1 MNRFIG
7 SKTLRK
13 IFIYVVTTALI
24 MVLSISS
31 ILYTDYEKIGLKTV
45 NDYNIR
51 YLGQVSYHIS
61 FMLDSVFE
69 YSVMQYSDPDI
80 QKFMHTTET
89 GDVAYFNYIRSIGRL
104 QNTLLVSPMIHSVV
118 LYNVH
123 TDRAYSTS
131 PVEGKQDEQLND
143 IFKKRKNVDIL
154 KPIPRIINNDVYIR
168 DRASLNERIK
178 LFTFF
183 IADGITQSKPESAL
197 AVNMSTEWLFDNLNL
212 STTSFN
218 EDESKLMIID
228 ENGIVVAD
236 GSDSTREFEK
246 LEQIYIDEIERFKE
260 QGGSFIVELPDDKKV
275 VTCFPMPNSNW
286 ILVNEQPY
294 DTVFYYINQA
304 RSRTIFAVAI
314 FIIITIIA
322 AFISSKSIYN
332 PINNMVYQIK
342 RSLSRNVAASSS
354 DNDFAYIQK
363 AFDISIKHIN
373 ELEEYKESTRDLL
386 KEYTIKML
394 IEDNNSHMPNIAEGT
409 FDDIAVLSHK
419 GEMIIV
425 LLKIDQYAKFIAK
438 GNDYRKSILFM
449 IINRIEEELSDRYV
463 FDIITMGNGEIT
475 LFINISENLRRKS
488 IIEIKSIISSIQEY
502 IISVA
507 ETSFSAFI
515 SEPVKSQK
523 SLSSCYMEL
532 KKVVKYRIMYSSKC
546 ILDEDSIKS
555 KMTEVVHEYPESI
568 EENINKNLKTGNLEN
583 TLAEFRLF
591 MDYVQAMDVDN
602 FLMSLSRLAISINK
616 TVNQININRIGEI
629 SLNFNEFFIAISSAE
644 TIDDIK
650 SEFCNLIVLINEQQE
665 ETTQTRN
672 HHIAQLIIEYI
683 EQNYNDK
690 SLNLKELA
698 SNFKISY
705 GYMLLIFKESQNQSL
720 PEYLN
725 MVRLKKAAELLCT
738 TGDSVSKIM
747 NNVGYD
753 NESNFYRL
761 FKKHFGA
768 TPRQYRINRTA
779 AQKSNST

>member
-1 MNRFIG
+1 M
-7 SKTLRK
+7 
-13 IFIYVVTTALI
+13 
-24 MVLSISS
+24 
-31 ILYTDYEKIGLKTV
+31 
-45 NDYNIR
+45 
-51 YLGQVSYHIS
+51 
-61 FMLDSVFE
+61 
-69 YSVMQYSDPDI
+69 
-80 QKFMHTTET
+80 
-89 GDVAYFNYIRSIGRL
+89 
-104 QNTLLVSPMIHSVV
+104 
-118 LYNVH
+118 
-123 TDRAYSTS
+123 
-131 PVEGKQDEQLND
+131 
-143 IFKKRKNVDIL
+143 
-154 KPIPRIINNDVYIR
+154 
-168 DRASLNERIK
+168 
-178 LFTFF
+178 
-183 IADGITQSKPESAL
+183 
-197 AVNMSTEWLFDNLNL
+197 
-212 STTSFN
+212 
-218 EDESKLMIID
+218 
-228 ENGIVVAD
+228 
-236 GSDSTREFEK
+236 
-246 LEQIYIDEIERFKE
+246 
-260 QGGSFIVELPDDKKV
+260 
-275 VTCFPMPNSNW
+275 
-286 ILVNEQPY
+286 
-294 DTVFYYINQA
+294 
-304 RSRTIFAVAI
+304 
-314 FIIITIIA
+314 
-322 AFISSKSIYN
+322 
-332 PINNMVYQIK
+332 
-342 RSLSRNVAASSS
+342 
-354 DNDFAYIQK
+354 FAYIQK
-363 AFDISIKHIN
+363 AFDVSIKHIN
-373 ELEEYKESTRDLL
+373 ELEEYKESTVIYS

-394 IEDNNSHMPNIAEGT
+394 IEDNNSHIPIFPGT

-425 LLKIDQYAKFIAK
+425 LLKMNQYAKFIAK

-546 ILDEDSIKS
+546 ILDEDIIKS

-629 SLNFNEFFIAISSAE
+629 SLNFNEFFIAISIAE

>member
-1 MNRFIG
+1 
-7 SKTLRK
+7 
-13 IFIYVVTTALI
+13 
-24 MVLSISS
+24 
-31 ILYTDYEKIGLKTV
+31 
-45 NDYNIR
+45 
-51 YLGQVSYHIS
+51 
-61 FMLDSVFE
+61 
-69 YSVMQYSDPDI
+69 
-80 QKFMHTTET
+80 
-89 GDVAYFNYIRSIGRL
+89 
-104 QNTLLVSPMIHSVV
+104 
-118 LYNVH
+118 
-123 TDRAYSTS
+123 
-131 PVEGKQDEQLND
+131 
-143 IFKKRKNVDIL
+143 
-154 KPIPRIINNDVYIR
+154 
-168 DRASLNERIK
+168 
-178 LFTFF
+178 
-183 IADGITQSKPESAL
+183 
-197 AVNMSTEWLFDNLNL
+197 
-212 STTSFN
+212 
-218 EDESKLMIID
+218 
-228 ENGIVVAD
+228 
-236 GSDSTREFEK
+236 
-246 LEQIYIDEIERFKE
+246 
-260 QGGSFIVELPDDKKV
+260 
-275 VTCFPMPNSNW
+275 
-286 ILVNEQPY
+286 
-294 DTVFYYINQA
+294 
-304 RSRTIFAVAI
+304 
-314 FIIITIIA
+314 
-322 AFISSKSIYN
+322 
-332 PINNMVYQIK
+332 
-342 RSLSRNVAASSS
+342 
-354 DNDFAYIQK
+354 
-363 AFDISIKHIN
+363 
-373 ELEEYKESTRDLL
+373 
-386 KEYTIKML
+386 
-394 IEDNNSHMPNIAEGT
+394 
-409 FDDIAVLSHK
+409 
-419 GEMIIV
+419 
-425 LLKIDQYAKFIAK
+425 
-438 GNDYRKSILFM
+438 
-449 IINRIEEELSDRYV
+449 
-463 FDIITMGNGEIT
+463 
-475 LFINISENLRRKS
+475 
-488 IIEIKSIISSIQEY
+488 
-502 IISVA
+502 
-507 ETSFSAFI
+507 
-515 SEPVKSQK
+515 
-523 SLSSCYMEL
+523 MEL